1 MRKGRGLRCDGC
13 RASMPAVQ
21 ATVTATDLLC
31 PACALAGP
39 ATPLAAHKPRAI
51 GAEPVGPSG
60 RVQRQL
66 ELPARIASW
75 KNVTLRRLLP
85 HGISYRNEAITIGED
100 GHMSVLGMVC
110 TYALTCGRRSRNG
123 VQGACPLVRRSRTVA
138 HGWADR

>member
-60 RVQRQL
+60 ARGTPDDRAPVPPRA
-66 ELPARIASW
+66 PA
-75 KNVTLRRLLP
+75 
-85 HGISYRNEAITIGED
+85 
-100 GHMSVLGMVC
+100 
-110 TYALTCGRRSRNG
+110 
-123 VQGACPLVRRSRTVA
+123 
-138 HGWADR
+138 